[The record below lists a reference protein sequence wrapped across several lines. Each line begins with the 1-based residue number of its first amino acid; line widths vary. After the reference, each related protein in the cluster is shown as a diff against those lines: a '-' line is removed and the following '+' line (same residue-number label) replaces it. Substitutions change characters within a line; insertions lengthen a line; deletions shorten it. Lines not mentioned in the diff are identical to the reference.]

1 MIIAGLEFNP
11 AGSAADPGSTE
22 YLEANK
28 AFKDVYFTGLIRD
41 KQGRKMSKSLG
52 NSPDPL
58 DLIAKY
64 GADGIRFGLMRIAP
78 QGQDIRFDEKQ
89 VEEGRNFCNKL
100 WNACRFR
107 TMQGEVDPGA
117 DPGKHELSPFSQ
129 DILQRLDSVI
139 ARVDEGFKNY
149 EFSAVASSLYE
160 FVWDDFCA
168 RFLETAKADFLNP
181 ESPTRAGTLATFDY
195 VISKVLRMLHPY
207 TPFLTEELWLEL
219 GFSKESIQFQAWP
232 RVSNLKLETSNL
244 KLAESIYSAMDAS
257 RQLRGEFQIA
267 LNKKVVFKLK
277 NNQALGTQ
285 ELGILKSLINAESL
299 DLITEAPAKTPMAI
313 TPLGDLYLPLEGLID
328 VAQEKIRL
336 EKEILKAQTDL
347 EREEKKLSNEKMLA
361 HAPAEK
367 VEEWR
372 SLAQAA
378 KENLAKLQA
387 QLDQL

>member
-1 MIIAGLEFNP
+1 
-11 AGSAADPGSTE
+11 
-22 YLEANK
+22 
-28 AFKDVYFTGLIRD
+28 
-41 KQGRKMSKSLG
+41 
-52 NSPDPL
+52 
-58 DLIAKY
+58 
-64 GADGIRFGLMRIAP
+64 MRIAP

-107 TMQGEVDPGA
+107 TMQGDIDPAA
-117 DPGKHELSPFSQ
+117 DPAKHSLSPFSQ
-129 DILQRLDSVI
+129 DILNKLDLVI

-168 RFLETAKADFLNP
+168 RYLETAKADFQNP
-181 ESPTRAGTLATFDY
+181 DSPTHTGTLATFDY

-232 RVSNLKLETSNL
+232 TCGKFQFPGCNFQIAGL
-244 KLAESIYSAMDAS
+244 IYATVDSS

-267 LNKKVVFKLK
+267 LNKKVNFKLRSS
-277 NNQALGTQ
+277 QALGAE

-299 DLITEAPAKTPMAI
+299 ELVKEAPAKTPMLI
-313 TPLGDLYLPLEGLID
+313 TPLGDLFLPLEGLID
-328 VAQEKIRL
+328 VEQERIRL

-347 EREEKKLSNEKMLA
+347 EREEKKLTNEKMLA
-361 HAPAEK
+361 NAPAEK
-367 VEEWR
+367 VEEWKT
-372 SLAQAA
+372 LAQAA
-378 KENLAKLQA
+378 KEKLSKMQVQLA
-387 QLDQL
+387 QL